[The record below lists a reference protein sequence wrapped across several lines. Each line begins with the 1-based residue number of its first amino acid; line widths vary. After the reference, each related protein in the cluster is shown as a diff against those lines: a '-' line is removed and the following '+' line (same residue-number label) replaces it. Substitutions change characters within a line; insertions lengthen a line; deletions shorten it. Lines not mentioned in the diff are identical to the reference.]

1 VWRGGGYLFTPNPEE
16 PKILYGHYNL
26 RNGKF
31 QEIAMEENKGRVTDF
46 LGTYFDRSV
55 VMRIVRGAE
64 IASWVV
70 LVVYALQLLVSVTTF
85 VLSYTRGFMQGLG
98 FTDMFQQVLYVL
110 EQPFRGI
117 VYFIGLQAVA
127 KILLMFMDIED
138 NTRRAAR
145 K

>member
-1 VWRGGGYLFTPNPEE
+1 
-16 PKILYGHYNL
+16 
-26 RNGKF
+26 
-31 QEIAMEENKGRVTDF
+31 MEEDKGKSTEF

-55 VMRIVRGAE
+55 VLRIVRGAE
-64 IASWVV
+64 VAAWVV
-70 LVVYALQLLVSVTTF
+70 LVVYGLQLLVSAMVL
-85 VLSYTRGFMQGLG
+85 VLSFSRGFMQGLG
-98 FTDMFQQVLYVL
+98 FTDILQQVLFVL

-117 VYFIGLQAVA
+117 VYFLGLQALA

>member
-1 VWRGGGYLFTPNPEE
+1 MNCSIIKW
-16 PKILYGHYNL
+16 
-26 RNGKF
+26 
-31 QEIAMEENKGRVTDF
+31 QEAAMDENKERGNGF

-55 VMRIVRGAE
+55 VLRIVRGAE

-70 LVVYALQLLVSVTTF
+70 LVVYGLQLL
-85 VLSYTRGFMQGLG
+85 LSATVFILSITRGFMQGLG
-98 FTDMFQQVLYVL
+98 FTDYFQQILFVL

-117 VYFIGLQAVA
+117 VYFLGLQALA

>member
-1 VWRGGGYLFTPNPEE
+1 
-16 PKILYGHYNL
+16 
-26 RNGKF
+26 
-31 QEIAMEENKGRVTDF
+31 MEENNGKGMDF

-55 VMRIVRGAE
+55 VLRIVRGAE

-70 LVVYALQLLVSVTTF
+70 LVVYGLQLLLSAGAF
-85 VLSYTRGFMQGLG
+85 ALSYARGFMQGFG
-98 FTDMFQQVLYVL
+98 FTDMAQQLLFVL

-117 VYFIGLQAVA
+117 VYFLGLQALA

>member
-1 VWRGGGYLFTPNPEE
+1 
-16 PKILYGHYNL
+16 
-26 RNGKF
+26 
-31 QEIAMEENKGRVTDF
+31 MEENNGKGMDF

-55 VMRIVRGAE
+55 VLRIVRGAE

-70 LVVYALQLLVSVTTF
+70 LVVYGLQLLLSAGAF
-85 VLSYTRGFMQGLG
+85 ALSYARGFMQGFG
-98 FTDMFQQVLYVL
+98 FTDMAQQLLFVL

-117 VYFIGLQAVA
+117 VYFLGLQALA
-127 KILLMFMDIED
+127 KILLVFMDIED

>member
-1 VWRGGGYLFTPNPEE
+1 MSEDQ
-16 PKILYGHYNL
+16 
-26 RNGKF
+26 GK
-31 QEIAMEENKGRVTDF
+31 EARF

-55 VMRIVRGAE
+55 VLRIVRVAE
-64 IASWVV
+64 ISSWVV
-70 LVVYALQLLVSVTTF
+70 LAVYAAQLL
-85 VLSYTRGFMQGLG
+85 LSATVYILSTLRGFMQWAGI
-98 FTDMFQQVLYVL
+98 TDIAQQILFVL

-117 VYFIGLQAVA
+117 VYFVGLQAIA

>member
-1 VWRGGGYLFTPNPEE
+1 
-16 PKILYGHYNL
+16 
-26 RNGKF
+26 
-31 QEIAMEENKGRVTDF
+31 MEENKGKSTDF

-55 VMRIVRGAE
+55 VMRIVRVAE

-70 LVVYALQLLVSVTTF
+70 LVVYASQLLLSATSF
-85 VLSYTRGFMQGLG
+85 VLSYARGFMQGLG
-98 FTDMFQQVLYVL
+98 YTDIFQQILFVL

-117 VYFIGLQAVA
+117 VYYIGLQAIA
-127 KILLMFMDIED
+127 KILLMFMDIEE